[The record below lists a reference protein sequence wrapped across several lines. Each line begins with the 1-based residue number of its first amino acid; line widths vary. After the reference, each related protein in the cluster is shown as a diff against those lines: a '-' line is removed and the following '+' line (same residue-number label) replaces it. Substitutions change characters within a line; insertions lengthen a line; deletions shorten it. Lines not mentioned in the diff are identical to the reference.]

1 MFRNTALFIDVRG
14 ERRARCLCRSQEK
27 KAKAQ
32 NEICMRGKSF
42 TTPTN
47 LASQIEC
54 CPLSVILISKQQC
67 APPTMGNT
75 HTHTHTLVHVSFPHS
90 VSSGLR
96 TIPIAV
102 VTVHNSGPSASISSD
117 YGAIPRLATFPPAT
131 PALPRQVTPRRQ
143 GQSPCEAAIYYSS
156 DVPPRDQIQPV
167 SDR

>member
-1 MFRNTALFIDVRG
+1 MKYACEVNH
-14 ERRARCLCRSQEK
+14 SQR
-27 KAKAQ
+27 Q
-32 NEICMRGKSF
+32 LTWPPR
-42 TTPTN
+42 
-47 LASQIEC
+47 
-54 CPLSVILISKQQC
+54 LSVALCQSYSYQNNNV
-67 APPTMGNT
+67 PRPLWETHT

-96 TIPIAV
+96 AIPIAV